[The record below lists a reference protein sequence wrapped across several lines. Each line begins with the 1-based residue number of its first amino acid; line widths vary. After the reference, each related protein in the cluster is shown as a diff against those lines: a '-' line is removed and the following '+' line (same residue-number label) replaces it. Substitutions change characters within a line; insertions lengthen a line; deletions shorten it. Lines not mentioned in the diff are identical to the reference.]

1 MSADPTVA
9 GPVTYENARPLQEL
23 VGRLPLEKLLVETD
37 CPFLSPHPFRGQRN
51 EPARVRLVASKIAEI
66 KAIPLEE
73 VARVTT
79 DNAGRF
85 FRLGDQWSG
94 QNAAELATRPR
105 WWKVWA
111 TCQWCRRW
119 HGWSQ
124 AGRWVLKILSLF
136 DPIRSELAVVEEKL
150 HQATDAEHVRLAEI
164 LRYLLDS
171 GGKRIRPAVVILAS
185 KFHDHDQARVL
196 PLAAAVE
203 MLHTATL
210 VHDDLLDGSALRRG
224 NPTLN
229 AKLGV
234 GAVVLV
240 GDYLFAR
247 AADLAAATESVPVV
261 NLFSKTLMTICRGE
275 IRHAFDEDG
284 WRRTK
289 DAYYRSTYSK
299 TASLFAASAES
310 GALLSGAPR
319 AIVDSMR
326 EYGYNLGMAFQIVDD
341 ILDFVGDKEEMGK
354 PIGSDLRQ
362 GTVTLPLILY
372 LEGHPENALLRAV
385 FEEQEGREEKIQ
397 ALVDMVRDSPAIES
411 ARQEAMRF
419 TMGAK
424 EAIGDLSPNRYRQ
437 VMLDLADFLLERRR

>member
-1 MSADPTVA
+1 M
-9 GPVTYENARPLQEL
+9 
-23 VGRLPLEKLLVETD
+23 
-37 CPFLSPHPFRGQRN
+37 
-51 EPARVRLVASKIAEI
+51 
-66 KAIPLEE
+66 
-73 VARVTT
+73 
-79 DNAGRF
+79 
-85 FRLGDQWSG
+85 
-94 QNAAELATRPR
+94 
-105 WWKVWA
+105 
-111 TCQWCRRW
+111 
-119 HGWSQ
+119 
-124 AGRWVLKILSLF
+124 KILSLF
-136 DPIRSELAVVEEKL
+136 DPIRSELEVVEEKL
-150 HQATDAEHVRLAEI
+150 HQAADAEHARLGEI
-164 LRYLLDS
+164 LRYLMDA

-185 KFHDHDQARVL
+185 KFHDHDVARVL

-210 VHDDLLDGSALRRG
+210 IHDDLLDGSARRRG

-261 NLFSKTLMTICRGE
+261 NVFSKTLITICRGE

-289 DAYYRSTYSK
+289 DGYYRSTYSK

-310 GALLSGAPR
+310 GALLSGAPS
-319 AIVDSMR
+319 AIVSSLRD
-326 EYGYNLGMAFQIVDD
+326 YGCNLGMAFQIVDD
-341 ILDFVGDKEEMGK
+341 ILDFVGDEEEMGK

-362 GTVTLPLILY
+362 GTVTLPLLLY
-372 LEGHPENALLRAV
+372 FEGHPENDLLRAV
-385 FEEQEGREEKIQ
+385 FEEQDGREEKIHT
-397 ALVDMVRDSPAIES
+397 LVDMVRGSSAIES

-424 EAIGDLSPNRYRQ
+424 EAIRDLSPNQYRQ
-437 VMLDLADFLLERRR
+437 AMLDLADFLLERKR

>member
-1 MSADPTVA
+1 
-9 GPVTYENARPLQEL
+9 
-23 VGRLPLEKLLVETD
+23 
-37 CPFLSPHPFRGQRN
+37 
-51 EPARVRLVASKIAEI
+51 
-66 KAIPLEE
+66 
-73 VARVTT
+73 
-79 DNAGRF
+79 
-85 FRLGDQWSG
+85 
-94 QNAAELATRPR
+94 
-105 WWKVWA
+105 
-111 TCQWCRRW
+111 
-119 HGWSQ
+119 
-124 AGRWVLKILSLF
+124 LKILSLF
-136 DPIRSELAVVEEKL
+136 DPIRSELAIVEEKL
-150 HQATDAEHVRLAEI
+150 HQAAGTEHARLAEI

-185 KFHDHDQARVL
+185 KFHDHDEARVL

-247 AADLAAATESVPVV
+247 AADLAATTESVPVV
-261 NLFSKTLMTICRGE
+261 NLFSQTLMTICGGE

-284 WRRTK
+284 WRLTR

-326 EYGYNLGMAFQIVDD
+326 EYGCNLGMAFQIVDD
-341 ILDFVGDKEEMGK
+341 ILDFVGDEEEMGK

-372 LEGHPENALLRAV
+372 LEGHPENALVRAV
-385 FEEQEGREEKIQ
+385 FEEQEEREEKIQ

-419 TMGAK
+419 TTGAK
-424 EAIGDLSPNRYRQ
+424 EAIRELSPNRYRQ